1 MLTDLKT
8 RWGALF
14 LALAIIGLISVWVGG
29 RPHLG
34 AEPIAD
40 QRAMEAGNF
49 SEASPLVAPD
59 APSPTSPGEG
69 DRSEVEELIH
79 LSIRGGRSGEA
90 ILDGLAAIW
99 CDGVA
104 VSAVEYTGGELSVPS
119 GATAVLV
126 TSEDHVPVVLE
137 RPSTGVV
144 ELEPAGHLS
153 ISAVDESG
161 VPVPNVPIGFPV
173 GPSVE
178 LDPTID
184 LVRLS
189 SIITSPPSQFDGA
202 EAFVDALRDPTL
214 GLGDVSTMELVHV
227 LGRLVAT
234 PRATTDRFGFA
245 GLLSRPEGSSTIHV
259 GGGFVVS
266 SCTGDDASPLRS
278 IKTFRSDMH
287 STVPQRVEWARR
299 TDVRI
304 VVLWPAQLRVH
315 LPPELLVGSAEASLI
330 HSDLAFDSPAAPQAH
345 LNYRETK
352 EPFNQAGVAVFGSV
366 WPGKKTVRVAF
377 FDSQGSTLRF
387 LEWSGELRSGD
398 VEEAELEAPY
408 DTTLRARVDVTLP
421 DGTPVETSEVF
432 SDTDLVLFDLA
443 GGGRGLPGPKMLQRV
458 LLPLPS
464 SGEMEFSG
472 MVPGEYLFTVKL
484 ESLRPGFRAI
494 KASELKL
501 IDISVGEL
509 TEVSFRLTV
518 QRSE

>member
-1 MLTDLKT
+1 MLIRLKS
-8 RWGALF
+8 RPGSMLLV
-14 LALAIIGLISVWVGG
+14 LALIGIIGIWFGG
-29 RPHLG
+29 RPHFD
-34 AEPIAD
+34 AATIAD
-40 QRAMEAGNF
+40 QRVGDAGTTGEAPPLV
-49 SEASPLVAPD
+49 EPEVASPA
-59 APSPTSPGEG
+59 SPGEG
-69 DRSEVEELIH
+69 NRSEVEEVIS
-79 LSIRGGRSGEA
+79 LSIHGGRSGEEP
-90 ILDGLAAIW
+90 LDGLAAIW
-99 CDGVA
+99 CDDA
-104 VSAVEYTGGELSVPS
+104 EVSAMAYTDGELSIP
-119 GATAVLV
+119 GDATTVLV
-126 TSEDHVPVVLE
+126 IAEDHVPAVLGA
-137 RPSTGVV
+137 PSTGLV

-153 ISAVDESG
+153 VSTVDESG
-161 VPVPNVPIGFPV
+161 LPVSNVPIGFPV

-178 LDPTID
+178 FDPAID

-189 SIITSPPSQFDGA
+189 TIVTSPPSQFDSA
-202 EAFVDALRDPTL
+202 EAFVVALRDPAL

-408 DTTLRARVDVTLP
+408 DTTLRARVEVTLP

>member
-1 MLTDLKT
+1 MLLDLKI
-8 RWGALF
+8 RPGALVLT
-14 LALAIIGLISVWVGG
+14 LALIGLIGFWIGD
-29 RPHLG
+29 RLQRD
-34 AEPIAD
+34 AAPIAD
-40 QRAMEAGNF
+40 QHAVNAGPVK
-49 SEASPLVAPD
+49 EASPLEAHDVPFL
-59 APSPTSPGEG
+59 TNRGEG
-69 DRSEVEELIH
+69 GRSEVEESIQ
-79 LSIRGGRSGEA
+79 LSIRGGRSGKA
-90 ILDGLAAIW
+90 TLDGLAAIW
-99 CDGVA
+99 CDGDA
-104 VSAVEYTGGELSVPS
+104 VSAVEFTGGELSVPS

-126 TSEDHVPVVLE
+126 TSEDHVPVVLD
-137 RPSTGVV
+137 RPFTAVV

-178 LDPTID
+178 LDPAID

-214 GLGDVSTMELVHV
+214 GLGDVSTMELVDV
-227 LGRLVAT
+227 LGRLIDV
-234 PRATTDRFGFA
+234 PRAATDRFGLA
-245 GLLSRPEGSSTIHV
+245 SLLSRPEGSYTVHL
-259 GGGFVVS
+259 GGGFVVVG
-266 SCTGDDASPLRS
+266 CTGDDASPLRS
-278 IKTFRSDMH
+278 VETFRSDMH

-443 GGGRGLPGPKMLQRV
+443 GGGRGLPGPKMLQSV

>member
-59 APSPTSPGEG
+59 APSPTRPGEG
-69 DRSEVEELIH
+69 GRSEVEESFH
-79 LSIRGGRSGEA
+79 LSIRGGRAGKA
-90 ILDGLAAIW
+90 TLDGLAAIW

>member
-59 APSPTSPGEG
+59 APSPTRPGEG
-69 DRSEVEELIH
+69 GRSEVEESIH

-99 CDGVA
+99 RDGDE
-104 VSAVEYTGGELSVPS
+104 VSAVEYTGGELSLPG
-119 GATAVLV
+119 GASAVLV
-126 TSEDHVPVVLE
+126 TSEDHVPVVLQ
-137 RPSTGVV
+137 RPSTGIV

-178 LDPTID
+178 FDPAID

-214 GLGDVSTMELVHV
+214 GLGDVSTMELVDV
-227 LGRLVAT
+227 LGRLIAV
-234 PRATTDRFGFA
+234 PRAATDRFGLA
-245 GLLSRPEGSSTIHV
+245 SLLSRPEGSSTVHL
-259 GGGFVVS
+259 GGGFVVVG
-266 SCTGDDASPLRS
+266 CTGDDASPLRS
-278 IKTFRSDMH
+278 VDTFRSDMH
-287 STVPQRVEWARR
+287 RTVPQEVEWARR

-304 VVLWPAQLRVH
+304 VVVWPAQLRVH
-315 LPPELLVGSAEASLI
+315 LPPDLLVGQAEASLI
-330 HSDLAFDSPAAPQAH
+330 HSDLAFDSPTAPKAP
-345 LNYRETK
+345 LNYTETK
-352 EPFNQAGVAVFGSV
+352 EPFDVAGVAEFRSV
-366 WPGKKTVRVAF
+366 WPGKKTVHVAF
-377 FDSQGSTLRF
+377 VDPQGSALRF

-398 VEEAELEAPY
+398 IEEAELSAPY
-408 DTTLRARVDVTLP
+408 ETTLRARVEMTLP
-421 DGTPVETSEVF
+421 DGAPVDTSEVL
-432 SDTDLVLFDLA
+432 SDTDLVLFNLA
-443 GGGRGLPGPKMLQRV
+443 GGGRGESRPSMLQT
-458 LLPLPS
+458 LFLPLPS

-472 MVPGEYLFTVKL
+472 MAPGDYFFSVKL
-484 ESLRPGFRAI
+484 DSLRPGFRAI
-494 KASELKL
+494 NGRELKV
-501 IDISVGEL
+501 IDISEGEA